1 MTGIKSMQV
10 QTKIKKK
17 RNKKREEDDEKP
29 RATTVCMHA
38 SLPQKKTAELV
49 SERFNLRIRSGK
61 DEYETISKRS
71 WLLIYQKIYNIYTTL
86 LV

>member
-1 MTGIKSMQV
+1 MMNIRDVLVTHIENVALQYFISFFFFFFFFFLLKGNCLFTGIKSMQV

-38 SLPQKKTAELV
+38 SLPQKKQQ
-49 SERFNLRIRSGK
+49 S
-61 DEYETISKRS
+61 
-71 WLLIYQKIYNIYTTL
+71 
-86 LV
+86 